1 MRLTRA
7 RLPGLVSA
15 VMVALLWAAPSGHAA
30 SQDVGVVV
38 TGWATPIERQV
49 DLASRLD
56 AGWISFG
63 VVWWRYE
70 TTPRSYTR
78 PGHPDRERWT
88 QLGEELAAAK
98 ARGLKVSV
106 TFFRPPP
113 WARASDDERAG
124 PAAGRVDDF
133 VRFVDDVA
141 RTYGEDI
148 DAYATWNEPNID
160 QFWRG
165 PDPVAYARLHRAAAG
180 RISAVDP
187 SASIIL
193 GPFAGNAPNALGF
206 VSAVYARGVRGTVDR
221 LGWNVYPATAP
232 WVRGDTATLD
242 GVRLL
247 APLLR
252 RVDPGRRVWI
262 GELGWST
269 CACGSEAFN
278 VVSPPV
284 QADYLLSALSYTR
297 RYLRGLVDRTSVYSL
312 ADGPNRTVWAE
323 NHGLVRYD
331 FRPKPA
337 YRALVGARRE
347 LSGPGVRWR
356 RSAVGSGGAVRG
368 LRLVPRRGVIRVSA
382 RLALPSS
389 GRVRVFGYWR
399 GRWRPLTSGR
409 AGAGRLSLSIED
421 RGFRAIRVMVRGP
434 RSGWVV
440 AQMPVPS
447 APRISTTRARTR
459 T

>member
-1 MRLTRA
+1 MTRCACTRA

-206 VSAVYARGVRGTVDR
+206 ASSRLRARRPEIGRPAGVERVPGHRPVGPRRCRNARQRPSARAAAPSRST
-221 LGWNVYPATAP
+221 PAD
-232 WVRGDTATLD
+232 V
-242 GVRLL
+242 
-247 APLLR
+247 
-252 RVDPGRRVWI
+252 
-262 GELGWST
+262 
-269 CACGSEAFN
+269 CGS
-278 VVSPPV
+278 VS
-284 QADYLLSALSYTR
+284 
-297 RYLRGLVDRTSVYSL
+297 
-312 ADGPNRTVWAE
+312 
-323 NHGLVRYD
+323 
-331 FRPKPA
+331 
-337 YRALVGARRE
+337 
-347 LSGPGVRWR
+347 
-356 RSAVGSGGAVRG
+356 SGGARA
-368 LRLVPRRGVIRVSA
+368 PAAA
-382 RLALPSS
+382 RPS
-389 GRVRVFGYWR
+389 
-399 GRWRPLTSGR
+399 TS
-409 AGAGRLSLSIED
+409 
-421 RGFRAIRVMVRGP
+421 
-434 RSGWVV
+434 
-440 AQMPVPS
+440 
-447 APRISTTRARTR
+447 
-459 T
+459 